1 MKAYAYEHTMKENGI
16 LTLKKLPF
24 NIGEK
29 IEVIIIPRSK
39 FKGFRKV
46 PFDSALAFA
55 ISLPKFSEIP
65 VFQGPNKH
73 IKMV

>member
-1 MKAYAYEHTMKENGI
+1 MKVYAYEHTMGKKGV

-39 FKGFRKV
+39 RNAEKKRY
-46 PFDSALAFA
+46 PFWGKPITYLNPAD
-55 ISLPKFSEIP
+55 P
-65 VFQGPNKH
+65 VAEADWEVYK
-73 IKMV
+73 